1 MSCEVYGRKSHCA
14 GGEGVGAQEGD
25 RPARKRMTTWYQK
38 NHETGQQ
45 LKLESVVMRI
55 FVLLAA
61 MVASTAVA
69 VPRGGPQYQTD
80 SGTVTF
86 LRRNLVSGGEIQYPL
101 DAQKQ
106 KQIGSLFVLM
116 RLQPD
121 GTVESLTTKHVTG
134 DRVFQAHVERALR
147 GYRFKPG
154 TKGPLL
160 WLVSFDHPA
169 TVIVKVSRSK
179 DGKVPSVLFGRSR

>member
-1 MSCEVYGRKSHCA
+1 MV
-14 GGEGVGAQEGD
+14 
-25 RPARKRMTTWYQK
+25 PK
-38 NHETGQQ
+38 NHETGAQ
-45 LKLESVVMRI
+45 LKFELVVMRI

-61 MVASTAVA
+61 MVALTAVA

-80 SGTVTF
+80 SGTVAF

-116 RLQPD
+116 QLQPD

-134 DRVFQAHVERALR
+134 DRVFQSHVERALR

>member
-1 MSCEVYGRKSHCA
+1 M
-14 GGEGVGAQEGD
+14 
-25 RPARKRMTTWYQK
+25 
-38 NHETGQQ
+38 
-45 LKLESVVMRI
+45 
-55 FVLLAA
+55 FVLLIA
-61 MVASTAVA
+61 MLASTALA

-80 SGTVTF
+80 SGTVAL
-86 LRRNLVSGGEIQYPL
+86 LRRHLVSGGEIQYPL
-101 DAQKQ
+101 EAQQRKQ
-106 KQIGSLFVLM
+106 VGSLFVLM
-116 RLQPD
+116 ELQPD
-121 GTVESLTTKHVTG
+121 GTVQSLTPKHVTG

-154 TKGPLL
+154 TTGPLL